1 MFGSDFLEEFAIQE
15 EEGLAGE
22 RQYVPVAA
30 RSASHIPWKA
40 LGGDAIAAETEKRFD
55 VFKKGYWLAPRSWLG
70 WTTSPR
76 PPGVGTVPLEK
87 SPCVGSGDGA

>member
-1 MFGSDFLEEFAIQE
+1 MFGSDFLEECVIQG

-55 VFKKGYWLAPRSWLG
+55 VFKKVWCEKEERNPFHHF
-70 WTTSPR
+70 
-76 PPGVGTVPLEK
+76 GVGKGL
-87 SPCVGSGDGA
+87 S